1 MKSKLPSAIR
11 PFAALLGLVLAPSA
25 AAAAEPAA
33 DAIIPVPLNPII
45 AAAQRQCTAKTPTG
59 VGTRPLKAGAPERPA
74 ATDYVLVN
82 YIGYLAADVTVFDQG
97 SAATFPLD
105 GVIKG
110 FAEGIQTIGRGGIGR
125 ICIPAALGYADK
137 PTGPIPAN
145 SDLVFQVEL
154 VDFRTAAEVQAM
166 QQQAEQAPPATPQ

>member
-1 MKSKLPSAIR
+1 MKSKPQGALR
-11 PFAALLGLVLAPSA
+11 PLAALIGLVLANSA
-25 AAAAEPAA
+25 AVAATPAA
-33 DAIIPVPLNPII
+33 DAIIPVPLNPVIP
-45 AAAQRQCTAKTPTG
+45 AAQRQCTAKMPSG
-59 VGTRPLKAGAPERPA
+59 LGTRALRAGTPEKPA

-82 YIGYLAADVTVFDQG
+82 YIGYLAADGTVFDQG

-154 VDFRTAAEVQAM
+154 VDFKTAAEVQAM
-166 QQQAEQAPPATPQ
+166 QQQAEQAPPSTPQ

>member
-1 MKSKLPSAIR
+1 MFT
-11 PFAALLGLVLAPSA
+11 PFFSLTPLAAAVVLA
-25 AAAAEPAA
+25 AAAPVQAA
-33 DAIIPVPLNPII
+33 APSGETIIPIPLNPTIP
-45 AAAQRQCTAKTPTG
+45 AAQRVCTAKSATG
-59 VGTRPLKAGAPERPA
+59 VGTRALRAGAPEKPA
-74 ATDYVLVN
+74 ATDYVLVD
-82 YIGYLAADVTVFDQG
+82 YIGYLAADGTVFDQG

-110 FAEGIQTIGRGGIGR
+110 FAEGIQTIGRGGVGR

-154 VDFRTAAEVQAM
+154 VDFKTAAEVQAM
-166 QQQAEQAPPATPQ
+166 QQQAEQAPPPPPQ